1 MTKRRFALEAVWII
15 HDMSWVGGG
24 KDDTGRVGG
33 GVVNAYLRWYG

>member
-1 MTKRRFALEAVWII
+1 MTC
-15 HDMSWVGGG
+15 HGWVGGG